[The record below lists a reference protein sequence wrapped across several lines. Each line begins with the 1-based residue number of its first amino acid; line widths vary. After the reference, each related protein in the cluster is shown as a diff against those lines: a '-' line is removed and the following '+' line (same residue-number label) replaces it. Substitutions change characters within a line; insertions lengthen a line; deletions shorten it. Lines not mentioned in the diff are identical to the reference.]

1 MISKKFPFVLEDIVR
16 KYPKP
21 ISILGMGLKTLLKRV
36 TLEKGKLLNWVQ
48 GKLP

>member
-1 MISKKFPFVLEDIVR
+1 MISKLFPFVLEDTVR
-16 KYPKP
+16 KYPKH
-21 ISILGMGLKTLLKRV
+21 ILILGMGLRIILKRV